1 MKDRFPALVRLGD
14 GIAYTCSVIAG
25 VSLFVIIVINGL
37 NVVSRYFFGDAWSWA
52 EEAMLF
58 LMILL
63 VFTGSAVAAWRG
75 GHMRLDMVIE
85 RFTPTMQKAA
95 IIFTALATVVLLV
108 VLSTASFQ
116 VVSLLHR
123 FGQKSIALEFP
134 MWIPQSF
141 VLGGFCL
148 IAFLILLRL
157 ATIGPV
163 MPKSEAQELA
173 ETLR

>member
-1 MKDRFPALVRLGD
+1 VKACFPALVRLGD
-14 GIAYTCSVIAG
+14 GIAYACSVVAG
-25 VSLFVIIVINGL
+25 GALFVIIAINGL

-75 GHMRLDMVIE
+75 GHMRLDMAVG
-85 RFTPTMQKAA
+85 RFTPRVQKTA
-95 IIFTALATVVLLV
+95 IIFTALATIMLLI

-116 VVSLLHR
+116 VISLLYR
-123 FGQKSIALEFP
+123 FGQKSIALELP

-163 MPKSEAQELA
+163 MPKSEVQELA
-173 ETLR
+173 ETMR

>member
-1 MKDRFPALVRLGD
+1 MSIRFPALVRLGD
-14 GIAYTCSVIAG
+14 GITYVCSFIAAIA
-25 VSLFVIIVINGL
+25 LFIIIAINGL
-37 NVVSRYFFGDAWSWA
+37 NVVRRYFLGDAWSWA

-63 VFTGSAVAAWRG
+63 VFTGAATAAWRG

-85 RFTPTMQKAA
+85 RFTPAMQKAA
-95 IIFTALATVVLLV
+95 IIFTSIVTVVLLV
-108 VLSTASFQ
+108 TLSFASYQ
-116 VVSLLHR
+116 VVSLLYR

-141 VLGGFCL
+141 VLGGFGL
-148 IAFLILLRL
+148 IAFLIILRL
-157 ATIGPV
+157 VTIGPV

-173 ETLR
+173 ETMQ

>member
-1 MKDRFPALVRLGD
+1 VKTRFPTLVRLGD
-14 GIAYTCSVIAG
+14 GIARACSVIAG
-25 VSLFVIIVINGL
+25 VALFVIIAINGL
-37 NVVSRYFFGDAWSWA
+37 NVVSRYFLGDAWSWA

-58 LMILL
+58 LMVLL

-85 RFTPTMQKAA
+85 RFTPNIQKAA

-108 VLSTASFQ
+108 ALMTASFQ
-116 VVSLLHR
+116 VVSLLYR

-134 MWIPQSF
+134 MWIPQGF

-148 IAFLILLRL
+148 IALLILLRL

-163 MPKSEAQELA
+163 LPKSEAQELV
-173 ETLR
+173 ETMR